1 MMREIHMSVRIVDRA
16 LYITR
21 KEKKAS
27 YFKPMIRLW
36 FKKDT
41 QEHLSPFLILQR
53 LFIIVHF
60 QNRNCFL
67 RFLQRIS

>member
-1 MMREIHMSVRIVDRA
+1 MMREIHMSARIVDRV
-16 LYITR
+16 LNITR

-27 YFKPMIRLW
+27 YFKPVIRLW
-36 FKKDT
+36 FKKNT

-53 LFIIVHF
+53 LIIIIHF
-60 QNRNCFL
+60 HNRNCFS